1 MREMDGSDVMGEEEE
16 EKARGGSGRRVGRR
30 CKGREMKRRE
40 GRWGR
45 GKER

>member
-1 MREMDGSDVMGEEEE
+1 MRAKWEGQGH
-16 EKARGGSGRRVGRR
+16 GRRVGRR
-30 CKGREMKRRE
+30 CKGRKMRKRRE